1 MGCFFKRTTMKKIIS
16 SLIVSLF
23 LLSTYSNAQTDS
35 SEQQGIKFKLS
46 LNYNSGLNYYG
57 RTDSLKSTGLFP
69 LAEVWFNPKFYI
81 NAAPVFVNNKLQTM
95 QYAGSVASI
104 GYLSVGSKWISNLYF
119 LKPFYTESSDLVQS
133 ALKAQAGASFTALNK
148 GINFSFGGDIK
159 YSDQFDFGAMVGID
173 HIFRFENKDNSI
185 IVLDPSFT
193 ANAGSQNFSKTYK
206 RKTGGL
212 LPREQ
217 QVTESYKQFNVLSLE
232 ASMPF
237 IYSKNKLMVIATPAY
252 VLPQNL
258 VKVENRPDLTEIG
271 ENMFYATIALKYTF

>member
-1 MGCFFKRTTMKKIIS
+1 MKKVF
-16 SLIVSLF
+16 SLIGISLF
-23 LLSTYSNAQTDS
+23 LLNIYSEAQTTDS

-69 LAEVWFNPKFYI
+69 LAEVWFSPKVYI

-104 GYLSVGSKWISNLYF
+104 GYLDVSSKWISNLYF
-119 LKPFYTESSDLVQS
+119 LKPFYTENSDLVQS
-133 ALKAQAGASFTALNK
+133 ALKAQAGASFTALGK

-159 YSDQFDFGAMVGID
+159 YSDQFDFGAMAGVD

-193 ANAGSQNFSKTYK
+193 ANGGTQNFSKTYK
-206 RKTGGL
+206 RNIGGL

-217 QVTESYKQFNVLSLE
+217 QVTESYKKFNVLSFE

-252 VLPQNL
+252 VLPKNL

-271 ENMFYATIALKYTF
+271 ENMFYTTIAIKYTL